1 LGTLAHY
8 RRSNVSI
15 EEIKMKNSMTK
26 RISAFIICTLA
37 FAASACHT
45 VEGVGKDL
53 ESAGDKA
60 EEITKN

>member
-1 LGTLAHY
+1 
-8 RRSNVSI
+8 
-15 EEIKMKNSMTK
+15 MKNSMTK